1 MDFIDLSEYEIECN
15 GISLIYECNGNSNCT
30 ETLILRDFLSPLNT
44 NFHIWNPCNKLQNV
58 HFVCSIKS
66 FNACRRFASQLF
78 IRNTCLVIFSWRF
91 VYFINIMLL
100 GKLHFRVIFWINI
113 TNLRQYLFSSFL
125 HLTRWNISIIGT

>member
-1 MDFIDLSEYEIECN
+1 MYVSVYVE
-15 GISLIYECNGNSNCT
+15 G
-30 ETLILRDFLSPLNT
+30 FLSRLNT
-44 NFHIWNPCNKLQNV
+44 NFHISNPCNKLQNV

-100 GKLHFRVIFWINI
+100 GKLHFRVIFWINKPKKVNEKSIFLCFNSNNII
-113 TNLRQYLFSSFL
+113 TNLGQYLFSSFL
-125 HLTRWNISIIGT
+125 HLTRWNVSIIDV